1 MPADW
6 QPYAGGAEPSYAGEK
21 PNLPFACLHWGAFA
35 LPFPLSLLFFPL
47 GWIEWYIRWAVTSSA
62 AIA

>member
-35 LPFPLSLLFFPL
+35 LPFPLWRRDFVWFHITTWTDD
-47 GWIEWYIRWAVTSSA
+47 GQARSA
-62 AIA
+62 HF